1 MIIIVKILLAHL
13 LGDFIFQPTNW
24 VQHKENHKLKSKYL
38 YAHCV
43 IHGILAA
50 LLVFEKSFILY
61 AIALI
66 IIHGIIDAVKLHF
79 QTEKTKRAWFITDQI
94 AHFIS
99 IVIIGIVYQN
109 IEIDL
114 SLFNS
119 NYWLIIVGT
128 VFLTKPAS
136 IIIRTLISIW
146 EPENKTNDA
155 SLQNAGNYIG
165 ILERLFVF
173 CFILINQFSAI
184 GFLLAAKSIFRF
196 GDLTEAK
203 DRKLTEYVLIGTM
216 LSFGLAI
223 AIGLIAKHL
232 FHRI

>member
-13 LGDFIFQPTNW
+13 LGDFIFQPTKW
-24 VQHKENHKLKSKYL
+24 VQHKETHKLKSKYL
-38 YAHCV
+38 YLHSLF
-43 IHGILAA
+43 HGILAA
-50 LLVFEKSFILY
+50 LLVFEKQFILY
-61 AIALI
+61 AIVLLI
-66 IIHGIIDAVKLHF
+66 SHGIIDALKLHF
-79 QTEKTKRAWFITDQI
+79 QTEKTKRGWFIADQI
-94 AHFIS
+94 GHFIS

-109 IEIDL
+109 ISIDF
-114 SLFNS
+114 SLINS
-119 NYWLIIVGT
+119 NYWLIIVGI
-128 VFLTKPAS
+128 VFLTKPSS
-136 IIIRTLISIW
+136 ILIRTLISIW
-146 EPENKTNDA
+146 EPENKTDDA

-223 AIGLIAKHL
+223 AIGLVTKYL
-232 FHRI
+232 FHSI

>member
-13 LGDFIFQPTNW
+13 LGDFIFQPISW
-24 VQHKENHKLKSKYL
+24 VNHKEKYKLKSHYL
-38 YAHCV
+38 YIHSV
-43 IHGILAA
+43 LHGILAG
-50 LLVFEKSFILY
+50 LLVFEKQFILY
-61 AIALI
+61 AIALL
-66 IIHGIIDAVKLHF
+66 IIHGIIDTIKLHF
-79 QTEKTKRAWFITDQI
+79 QTNTTKRTWFIIDQI

-99 IVIIGIVYQN
+99 IVIIGIAYQN
-109 IEIDL
+109 LKIDF
-114 SLFNS
+114 SLVNP
-119 NYWLIIVGT
+119 NYWLIVVGA
-128 VFLTKPAS
+128 VFLSKPAS

-146 EPENKTNDA
+146 EPENKKNDE

-223 AIGLIAKHL
+223 AIGLLAKYL
-232 FHRI
+232 FHSI